1 MTNNISTEGLNGIAL
16 EIVNTINSLNSSI
29 DNIKECSDNIK
40 VECEKLKYY
49 NKQKVSG
56 STSLKKQYFES
67 GENKGEYKNTLVTY
81 KIWQIEGQEELGE
94 NCRNLEQQLEEA
106 KESIS
111 LLKLE
116 TEDIELI
123 ADTIDNYIMSIQEEL
138 GENID
143 TSILASAFGTLS
155 STIAF
160 NSYNASTGN
169 FVDTK
174 QILSEYWTDK
184 ALHFKRNPD
193 GTYTI
198 YQKDENGNEVAM
210 GYTTAIT
217 AALYM
222 KELKSESTKL
232 TNAGSKS
239 KNIKITDKDGNVL
252 YEGTTGKAPDNSNQ
266 DIKITDK
273 DGNVLYEN
281 NGKDTS
287 SSTNASSQT
296 SKEKISATNP
306 LSTFDVEED
315 FISAIDNEENIT
327 IPDNVDL
334 YVNGKPVYSKS
345 LFYDKESGKYRNQ
358 GSTYINDNVGYTKED
373 LYGAVFSKI

>member
-1 MTNNISTEGLNGIAL
+1 MTNNVSTEGLNGIAL

-49 NKQKVSG
+49 DKQRVSG
-56 STSLKKQYFES
+56 STSIQKQYFES

-94 NCRNLEQQLEEA
+94 NCRTLEQQLEEA

-160 NSYNASTGN
+160 DSYNASTGN
-169 FVDTK
+169 FVSTK
-174 QILSEYWTDK
+174 HLLTEYWTDK
-184 ALHFKRNPD
+184 TLRFAKND
-193 GTYTI
+193 NGTYTI

-222 KELKSESTKL
+222 KDLNSKLNVKDEPVSTTTQKNDGTVLKQSDTKYTTSNKVSEETQKEIMQYTDADILGTEDKQEVYNNMSEEAKAIIDGKTVVLSPTKDLDTIIDKELDIVIPE
-232 TNAGSKS
+232 NA
-239 KNIKITDKDGNVL
+239 NIKINNSSIIGGGGMVFKYDAEQGVYRPENSARIGSAT
-252 YEGTTGKAPDNSNQ
+252 YTKAEMSTL
-266 DIKITDK
+266 KIT
-273 DGNVLYEN
+273 E
-281 NGKDTS
+281 
-287 SSTNASSQT
+287 
-296 SKEKISATNP
+296 
-306 LSTFDVEED
+306 
-315 FISAIDNEENIT
+315 
-327 IPDNVDL
+327 
-334 YVNGKPVYSKS
+334 
-345 LFYDKESGKYRNQ
+345 
-358 GSTYINDNVGYTKED
+358 TK
-373 LYGAVFSKI
+373 K

>member
-1 MTNNISTEGLNGIAL
+1 MTNNVSTEGLNGIAL

-29 DNIKECSDNIK
+29 DNIKECSNNIK

-49 NKQKVSG
+49 DKQRVSG
-56 STSLKKQYFES
+56 STSIQKQYFES

-94 NCRNLEQQLEEA
+94 NCRTLEQQLEEA

-160 NSYNASTGN
+160 DSYNASTGN
-169 FVDTK
+169 FVSTK
-174 QILSEYWTDK
+174 HLLTEYWTDK
-184 ALHFKRNPD
+184 TLRFAKND
-193 GTYTI
+193 NGTYTI

-222 KELKSESTKL
+222 KDLNSKLNVKDEPVSTTTQKNDGTVLKQSDTKYTTSNKVSEETQKEIMQYTDADILGTEDKQEVYNNMSEEAKAIIDGKTVVLSPTKDLDTIIDKELDIVIPE
-232 TNAGSKS
+232 NA
-239 KNIKITDKDGNVL
+239 NIKINNSSIIDGGGMVFKYDAEQGVYRPENSARIGSAT
-252 YEGTTGKAPDNSNQ
+252 YTKAEMSTL
-266 DIKITDK
+266 KIT
-273 DGNVLYEN
+273 E
-281 NGKDTS
+281 
-287 SSTNASSQT
+287 
-296 SKEKISATNP
+296 
-306 LSTFDVEED
+306 
-315 FISAIDNEENIT
+315 
-327 IPDNVDL
+327 
-334 YVNGKPVYSKS
+334 
-345 LFYDKESGKYRNQ
+345 
-358 GSTYINDNVGYTKED
+358 TK
-373 LYGAVFSKI
+373 K

>member
-1 MTNNISTEGLNGIAL
+1 MTNNVSTEGLNGIAL

-29 DNIKECSDNIK
+29 DNIKECSNNIK

-49 NKQKVSG
+49 DKQRVSG
-56 STSLKKQYFES
+56 STSIQKQYFES

-94 NCRNLEQQLEEA
+94 NCRTLEQQLEEA

-160 NSYNASTGN
+160 DSYNASTGN
-169 FVDTK
+169 FVSTK
-174 QILSEYWTDK
+174 HLLTEYWTDK
-184 ALHFKRNPD
+184 TLRFAKND
-193 GTYTI
+193 NGTYTI

-222 KELKSESTKL
+222 KDLNSKLNVKDEPVSTTTQKNDGTVLKQSDTKYTTSNKVSEETQKEIMQYTDADILGTEDKQEVYNNMSEEAKAIIDGKTVVLSPTKDLDTIIDKELDIVIPE
-232 TNAGSKS
+232 NA
-239 KNIKITDKDGNVL
+239 NIKINNSSIIGGGGMVFKYDAEQGVYRPENSARIGSAT
-252 YEGTTGKAPDNSNQ
+252 YTKAEMSTL
-266 DIKITDK
+266 KIT
-273 DGNVLYEN
+273 E
-281 NGKDTS
+281 
-287 SSTNASSQT
+287 
-296 SKEKISATNP
+296 
-306 LSTFDVEED
+306 
-315 FISAIDNEENIT
+315 
-327 IPDNVDL
+327 
-334 YVNGKPVYSKS
+334 
-345 LFYDKESGKYRNQ
+345 
-358 GSTYINDNVGYTKED
+358 TK
-373 LYGAVFSKI
+373 K

>member
-29 DNIKECSDNIK
+29 DNIKECSYNVK

-56 STSLKKQYFES
+56 STSIEKQYFES
-67 GENKGEYKNTLVTY
+67 GKNKGDYKNTLVTY
-81 KIWQIEGQEELGE
+81 KVWQIEGQEELGE
-94 NCRNLEQQLEEA
+94 SCRSLEQQLEEA

-217 AALYM
+217 AAIYM
-222 KELKSESTKL
+222 KNLKENVNNTKQSKTTISEST
-232 TNAGSKS
+232 
-239 KNIKITDKDGNVL
+239 
-252 YEGTTGKAPDNSNQ
+252 
-266 DIKITDK
+266 
-273 DGNVLYEN
+273 
-281 NGKDTS
+281 TS
-287 SSTNASSQT
+287 

>member
-1 MTNNISTEGLNGIAL
+1 MTNNVSTEGLNGIAL

-29 DNIKECSDNIK
+29 DNIKECSNNIK

-49 NKQKVSG
+49 DKQRVSG
-56 STSLKKQYFES
+56 STSIQKQYFES

-94 NCRNLEQQLEEA
+94 NCRTLEQQLEEA

-160 NSYNASTGN
+160 DSYNASTGN
-169 FVDTK
+169 FVSTK
-174 QILSEYWTDK
+174 HLLTEYWTDK
-184 ALHFKRNPD
+184 TLRFAKND
-193 GTYTI
+193 NGTYTI

-210 GYTTAIT
+210 GYTTALT

-222 KELKSESTKL
+222 KDLNSKLNVKDEPVSTTTQKNDGTVLKQSDTKYTTSNKVSEETQKEIMQYTDADILGTEDKQEVYNNMSEEAKAIIDGKTVVLSPTKDLDTIIDKELDIVIPE
-232 TNAGSKS
+232 NA
-239 KNIKITDKDGNVL
+239 NIKINNSSIIGGGEMVFKYDAEQGVYRPENSARIGSAT
-252 YEGTTGKAPDNSNQ
+252 YTKAEMSTL
-266 DIKITDK
+266 KIT
-273 DGNVLYEN
+273 E
-281 NGKDTS
+281 
-287 SSTNASSQT
+287 
-296 SKEKISATNP
+296 
-306 LSTFDVEED
+306 
-315 FISAIDNEENIT
+315 
-327 IPDNVDL
+327 
-334 YVNGKPVYSKS
+334 
-345 LFYDKESGKYRNQ
+345 
-358 GSTYINDNVGYTKED
+358 TK
-373 LYGAVFSKI
+373 K

>member
-56 STSLKKQYFES
+56 STSIEKQYFES
-67 GENKGEYKNTLVTY
+67 GKNKGDYKNTLVTY
-81 KIWQIEGQEELGE
+81 KVWQIEGQEELGE
-94 NCRNLEQQLEEA
+94 SCRSLEQQLEEA
-106 KESIS
+106 KESVS

-217 AALYM
+217 AAIYM
-222 KELKSESTKL
+222 KNLKENVNNTKQSKTTISESTTKYTTSNNVSEEAKKEIQEYANADIL
-232 TNAGSKS
+232 DEGNKEQIYNNMSDEAKAIIDEKTVILSPTNNLETIID
-239 KNIKITDKDGNVL
+239 KNMDIVIPENTTVKIN
-252 YEGTTGKAPDNSNQ
+252 
-266 DIKITDK
+266 
-273 DGNVLYEN
+273 
-281 NGKDTS
+281 
-287 SSTNASSQT
+287 
-296 SKEKISATNP
+296 
-306 LSTFDVEED
+306 
-315 FISAIDNEENIT
+315 
-327 IPDNVDL
+327 
-334 YVNGKPVYSKS
+334 
-345 LFYDKESGKYRNQ
+345 
-358 GSTYINDNVGYTKED
+358 GSTIVGGAGTVFKYDSQEGVYRPEGAALRGGAEYTKNEM
-373 LYGAVFSKI
+373 LTMEITKVKN

>member
-1 MTNNISTEGLNGIAL
+1 MTNNVSTEGLNGIAL

-29 DNIKECSDNIK
+29 DNIKECSNNIK

-49 NKQKVSG
+49 DKQRVSG
-56 STSLKKQYFES
+56 STSIQKQYFES

-94 NCRNLEQQLEEA
+94 NCRTLEQQLEEA

-160 NSYNASTGN
+160 DSYNASTGN
-169 FVDTK
+169 FVSTK
-174 QILSEYWTDK
+174 HLLTEYWTDK
-184 ALHFKRNPD
+184 TLRFAKND
-193 GTYTI
+193 NGTYTI

-210 GYTTAIT
+210 GYTTALT

-222 KELKSESTKL
+222 KDLNSKLNVKDEPVSTTTQKNDGTVLKQSDTKYTTSNKVSEETQKEIMQYTDADILGTEDKQEVYNNMSEEAKAIIDGKTVVLSPTKDLDTIIDKELDIVIPE
-232 TNAGSKS
+232 NA
-239 KNIKITDKDGNVL
+239 NIKINNSSIIGGGGMVFKYDAEQGVYRPENSARIGSAT
-252 YEGTTGKAPDNSNQ
+252 YTKAEMSTL
-266 DIKITDK
+266 KIT
-273 DGNVLYEN
+273 E
-281 NGKDTS
+281 
-287 SSTNASSQT
+287 
-296 SKEKISATNP
+296 
-306 LSTFDVEED
+306 
-315 FISAIDNEENIT
+315 
-327 IPDNVDL
+327 
-334 YVNGKPVYSKS
+334 
-345 LFYDKESGKYRNQ
+345 
-358 GSTYINDNVGYTKED
+358 TK
-373 LYGAVFSKI
+373 K

>member
-1 MTNNISTEGLNGIAL
+1 MTNNVSTEGLNGIAL

-29 DNIKECSDNIK
+29 DNIKECSNNIK

-49 NKQKVSG
+49 DKQRVSG
-56 STSLKKQYFES
+56 STSIQKQYFES

-94 NCRNLEQQLEEA
+94 NCRTLEQQLEEA

-160 NSYNASTGN
+160 DSYNASTGN
-169 FVDTK
+169 FVSTK
-174 QILSEYWTDK
+174 HLLTEYWTDK
-184 ALHFKRNPD
+184 TLRFAKNNN

-222 KELKSESTKL
+222 KDLNSKLNVKDEPVSTTTQKNDGTVLKQSDTKYTTSNKVSEETQKEIMQYTDADILGTEDKQEVYNNMSEEAKAIIDGKTVVLSPTKDLDTIIDKELDIVIPE
-232 TNAGSKS
+232 NAK
-239 KNIKITDKDGNVL
+239 IKINNSSIIGGGGMVFKYDAEQGVYRPENSARIGSAT
-252 YEGTTGKAPDNSNQ
+252 YTKAEMSTL
-266 DIKITDK
+266 KIT
-273 DGNVLYEN
+273 E
-281 NGKDTS
+281 
-287 SSTNASSQT
+287 
-296 SKEKISATNP
+296 
-306 LSTFDVEED
+306 
-315 FISAIDNEENIT
+315 
-327 IPDNVDL
+327 
-334 YVNGKPVYSKS
+334 
-345 LFYDKESGKYRNQ
+345 
-358 GSTYINDNVGYTKED
+358 TK
-373 LYGAVFSKI
+373 K